1 MLAVKWKDRREVV
14 VLTSMHEDK
23 MVTLDKVH
31 FQTKQP
37 IQKPAAVVDYN
48 KNMGA
53 IDRSDMMLSSKECAR
68 KTVKWYKKLFF
79 HMVDLALLN
88 AHALYSTQNTE
99 LKPLGD
105 FQLEVIRKLFQR

>member
-1 MLAVKWKDRREVV
+1 
-14 VLTSMHEDK
+14 MHEDK